1 MRKKHRNPDTLASLK
16 KKGDI
21 DSAEFEAGRR
31 FQEDFISAGYVCVRG
46 IDYDRV
52 GGGEK
57 SISSPTEIAVMN
69 GFRVRRVMER
79 LGGMDC
85 VLGRAAWNVLGLEKS
100 IAEWAV
106 SEGYDAREAKGALLG
121 AISLLT
127 KAYGYA

>member
-1 MRKKHRNPDTLASLK
+1 MRKRHRNPDTLASLK

-21 DSAEFEAGRR
+21 DSAEFAAGRK
-31 FQEDFISAGYVCVRG
+31 FQEDFTSAGYVGVRG
-46 IDYDRV
+46 IDYGRIRSGTD
-52 GGGEK
+52 
-57 SISSPTEIAVMN
+57 ISSPTEMAVMN
-69 GFRVRRVMER
+69 GSRIRRVMER

-100 IAEWAV
+100 IAEWAA
-106 SEGYDAREAKGALLG
+106 SEGYDAREAKGTLLG